1 VNGAVPPNEL
11 GSGTAN
17 NAACLH
23 GDSTC
28 GGGGSGGG
36 GGLTAGTLA
45 IKYASDFAWSQNPT
59 ADLST
64 AGAKTVTLTTC
75 PAGVTGTE
83 QQYYVY
89 VSGTGTAE
97 AVLAAGGT
105 CAGKRPARH
114 VAIHNCEM
122 RILPVTTSAAP
133 QADYRKPS
141 SPRAL
146 RPRIQREVRNLAK

>member
-28 GGGGSGGG
+28 GGGSGGG

-59 ADLST
+59 ADLSI

-89 VSGTGTAE
+89 DATLSISE
-97 AVLAAGGT
+97 ARGNRQITDETKFREGL
-105 CAGKRPARH
+105 GKIVDGA
-114 VAIHNCEM
+114 VECLNA
-122 RILPVTTSAAP
+122 SAWAH
-133 QADYRKPS
+133 QKSR
-141 SPRAL
+141 
-146 RPRIQREVRNLAK
+146 Q